1 MRGVGAPK
9 DADQEK
15 QPGQRIVL
23 EHNLPGTAQA
33 DVNEVHDRILGREA
47 FHGLGESLATAFM
60 FSSG

>member
-33 DVNEVHDRILGREA
+33 DVNEVHDRILGRE
-47 FHGLGESLATAFM
+47 GVPRVG
-60 FSSG
+60 